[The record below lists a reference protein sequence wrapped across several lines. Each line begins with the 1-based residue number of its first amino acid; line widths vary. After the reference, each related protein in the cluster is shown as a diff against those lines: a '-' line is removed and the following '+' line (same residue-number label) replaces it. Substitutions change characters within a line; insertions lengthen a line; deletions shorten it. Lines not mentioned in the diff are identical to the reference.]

1 MSYKTI
7 NIIHSKKFNYPKSF
21 KVSVNHWNIT
31 PNISFN
37 KLDDDFIHQDSSYN
51 NLSSFIN
58 NSRNN
63 NSIIK
68 QNIVN
73 SNNNNNNK
81 ICSIK
86 KYFSQNNSIKRL
98 LYEKTKSK
106 FNNTK
111 SIQSSKS
118 TKLFKNINNNNFNK
132 FRFSYY
138 RSKQIEENKNKI
150 LNKNNSDFLFALIPK
165 RLEKNLFNNKEIT
178 NHLRVKSA
186 FNKKTKTFTNF
197 NNIFNKNNI
206 FKSKNNS
213 LKILKNKT
221 NIKYKINRKNIQS
234 ALNRKQKKFN
244 ILSYE
249 NDKIKFTNLLFNE
262 NIDIKKK
269 KFHLENFIKRFED
282 VHFLD
287 ELYKVKIDDNNN
299 NNNN

>member
-7 NIIHSKKFNYPKSF
+7 NIIHSKNFNYPKSF
-21 KVSVNHWNIT
+21 KVTVNHWNISS
-31 PNISFN
+31 NLSFS
-37 KLDDDFIHQDSSYN
+37 KLEDEIIHQDSSYN
-51 NLSSFIN
+51 NSSSFVN

-68 QNIVN
+68 QNFV
-73 SNNNNNNK
+73 NNNK
-81 ICSIK
+81 IYNLKKNLSQINNIK
-86 KYFSQNNSIKRL
+86 HL

-106 FNNTK
+106 FNN
-111 SIQSSKS
+111 SNLIQSSKS
-118 TKLFKNINNNNFNK
+118 TKLFKNINKNYFNK

-138 RSKQIEENKNKI
+138 HSKQIEENKKKN
-150 LNKNNSDFLFALIPK
+150 LNKNNSDFLVALIPK
-165 RLEKNLFNNKEIT
+165 RLEKNLFNNKEIS

-197 NNIFNKNNI
+197 NKINKNN
-206 FKSKNNS
+206 FF
-213 LKILKNKT
+213 LKISKNKT
-221 NIKYKINRKNIQS
+221 NIKFNRKNILS
-234 ALNRKQKKFN
+234 ALNHKQKKFN

-299 NNNN
+299 NNNNK